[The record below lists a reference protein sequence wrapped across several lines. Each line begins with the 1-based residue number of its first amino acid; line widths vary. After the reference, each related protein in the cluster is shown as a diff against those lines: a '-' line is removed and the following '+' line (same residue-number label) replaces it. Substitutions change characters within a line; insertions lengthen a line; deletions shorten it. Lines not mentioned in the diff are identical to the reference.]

1 MPRAA
6 RDADGARIRARVERI
21 TLLLEGE
28 FGRPRRRPDPDLV
41 GSLVA
46 TILSQNT
53 SDVNSGRAYELLRER
68 FSGWG
73 EVERANVR
81 SIEAAIRPGGLAKIK
96 ARRIKAILREI
107 RAQTGGLD
115 LGFLR
120 KRPTDEVIEYLRGF
134 NGVGTK
140 TAACV
145 ALFDLG
151 REVVPVDTHVHRVV
165 GRLGVVG
172 HPKSRDATYEAL
184 QPLAPSRRALSLH
197 VNLIRLGRAVC
208 KPREPR
214 CPECPVRLECDH
226 GRGRSRSGA

>member
-6 RDADGARIRARVERI
+6 RDAGGAGTGARVERI
-21 TLLLEGE
+21 TRLLERE

-53 SDVNSGRAYELLRER
+53 SDVNSGRAYDLLRER
-68 FSGWG
+68 FRGWR
-73 EVERANVR
+73 EVESANVH

-96 ARRIKAILREI
+96 ARRIKAILRAI
-107 RAQTGGLD
+107 RDETGGLD

-120 KRPTDEVIEYLRGF
+120 EMPTGEVIEYLQGF

-165 GRLGVVG
+165 GRLGVFG
-172 HPKSRDATYEAL
+172 HPKTRDATYEAL
-184 QPLAPSRRALSLH
+184 QPFAPSRRSLSLH

-214 CPECPVRLECDH
+214 CPECPIRRECDH
-226 GRGRSRSGA
+226 GRQRSRSGA